1 MDILTVELKE
11 LDLEFEDA
19 ELRLSLPVLQLSE
32 DEVEDARNNP
42 DLLGG
47 EADSAPSAHRVR
59 FAGACLP
66 IGQDCGVEAT
76 EAAEHQ
82 VIS

>member
-1 MDILTVELKE
+1 MNILTVELKE

-47 EADSAPSAHRVR
+47 EANSAPCAHRVR
-59 FAGACLP
+59 FAGACLS
-66 IGQDCGVEAT
+66 IGQDCGV
-76 EAAEHQ
+76 
-82 VIS
+82 